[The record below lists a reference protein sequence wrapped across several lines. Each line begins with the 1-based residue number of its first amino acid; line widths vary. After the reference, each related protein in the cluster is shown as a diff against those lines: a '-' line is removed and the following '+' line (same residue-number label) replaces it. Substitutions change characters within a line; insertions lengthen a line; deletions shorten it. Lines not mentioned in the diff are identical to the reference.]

1 MTARLAADIGGTFTD
16 LVLLD
21 PGGGV
26 HVAKTLS
33 TPGNFKEG
41 VLSGVERVLSDA
53 GADAGARGA
62 IALADVDYFVHGAT
76 VVLNALLERK
86 LPKAAL
92 VTTGGFR
99 DVLEIMRTNNP
110 RMYDLKWVKPKPII
124 PRHLRFEV
132 AERVRHTGEV
142 LHPLDEAA
150 TREVAR
156 RIAALGIRSVALCFL
171 HAYANPDHERR
182 AREILLEEHPE
193 AHVTISSDVASEL
206 REFERTSTV
215 AINASTIPIITAYL
229 DGLARALSERGLER
243 ELFVMQSNGG
253 VITSRTARSLPVR
266 TVMSGP
272 AGGVVGAQ
280 FIADRMG
287 LRDVAT
293 IDIGGTSSDMGVISD
308 GLARTV
314 DQSAVEGWPIM
325 APTIEILAIGAG
337 GGSIAWVDAGGAL
350 RVGPQSAGARP
361 GPACYGLG
369 GTEPTVSD
377 ACVALNRLNPDY
389 FLAGEMTLD
398 RAAAEQAIR
407 ERIAK
412 ALGMDVAE
420 AAEGILRVVTANMN
434 KAIRS
439 ILIARGFDI
448 RAFTLMA
455 FGGAGGMVAGELLRI
470 GDVQRLVVPGNP
482 GAVSAIGML
491 ATDLRH
497 DFAQS
502 SVQALAGVAWG
513 EVGHALRHLR
523 ERGADRLR
531 TDGVDDAAMRFDDA
545 LDLRYVGQDYYLRVY
560 VDIDALDG
568 KRIRADFDRMHA
580 HTYGFAN
587 PEFEVEMVNARVFA
601 IGKFERPHLPE
612 IGARRSTE
620 GPLETKARRAVF
632 YGGAFVETDIYDVT
646 ALRADDELAGPCI
659 IEDPRSTIVVMPGQ
673 IATVDRFRNLTIA
686 AGA

>member
-21 PGGGV
+21 SGGGV

-33 TPGNFKEG
+33 TPGDFKEG
-41 VLSGVERVLSDA
+41 VLSGVERILSDA
-53 GADAGARGA
+53 GAVRGQD

-86 LPKAAL
+86 LPQAAL
-92 VTTGGFR
+92 VTTAGFR

-110 RMYDLKWVKPKPII
+110 RMYDLKWIKPKPII
-124 PRHLRFEV
+124 PRHLRFQV
-132 AERVRHTGEV
+132 GERVRHTGEV
-142 LHPLDEAA
+142 LCALDEEG

-156 RIAALGIRSVALCFL
+156 RIAALGVRSVALCFL

-182 AREILLEEHPE
+182 ARELILQEYPA

-215 AINASTIPIITAYL
+215 AINASTIPIISAYL
-229 DGLARALSERGLER
+229 DGLSQALSDRGLER

-253 VITSRTARSLPVR
+253 VITSRTARHLPVR

-280 FIADRMG
+280 FIANRMG

-369 GTEPTVSD
+369 GMEPTVSD
-377 ACVALNRLNPDY
+377 ACVTLNRLNPDY
-389 FLAGEMTLD
+389 FLAGEMVLD
-398 RAAAEQAIR
+398 RAAAERAIR
-407 ERIAK
+407 ERIAEP
-412 ALGMDVAE
+412 LGMDVAE

-448 RAFTLMA
+448 RQFALMA

-470 GDVQRLVVPGNP
+470 GDVQRLIVPSNP

-502 SVQALAGVAWG
+502 NVQSLADAAWG
-513 EVGHALRHLR
+513 EVELALRRLR
-523 ERGADRLR
+523 ERGAERLKA
-531 TDGVDDAAMRFDDA
+531 DGVDEAAMHFDDA

-560 VDIDALDG
+560 VDIDDLDDE
-568 KRIRADFDRMHA
+568 RIRSDFDRLHE

-601 IGKFERPHLPE
+601 IGAFERPQLPE
-612 IGARRSTE
+612 IGARGSSDRQLA
-620 GPLETKARRAVF
+620 PKARRPVF
-632 YGGAFVETDIYDVT
+632 FDGAFVEADIYDVT
-646 ALRADDELAGPCI
+646 ALCADDAIAGPCI

-673 IATVDRFRNLTIA
+673 SATVDRFRNLSIEVA
-686 AGA
+686 A

>member
-21 PGGGV
+21 SGGVV

-33 TPGNFKEG
+33 TPGDFKEG
-41 VLSGVERVLSDA
+41 VLVGVERVLSDA
-53 GADAGARGA
+53 GAETEGA

-92 VTTGGFR
+92 VTTRGFR

-142 LHPLDEAA
+142 LRPLDEAGV
-150 TREVAR
+150 REAAR
-156 RIAALGIRSVALCFL
+156 RIAALDIRSVALCFL

-182 AREILLEEHPE
+182 AREIILEEHPA

-215 AINASTIPIITAYL
+215 AINASTIPIITSYL
-229 DGLARALSERGLER
+229 DGLAQALAERGLER

-280 FIADRMG
+280 FIANRMG
-287 LRDVAT
+287 LRNVAT
-293 IDIGGTSSDMGVISD
+293 IDIGGTSSDMGVISE

-361 GPACYGLG
+361 GPACYGQG
-369 GTEPTVSD
+369 GAEPTVSD
-377 ACVALNRLNPDY
+377 ACVTLNRLNPDY

-398 RAAAEQAIR
+398 RDAAERAIR
-407 ERIAK
+407 ERIAEP
-412 ALGMDVAE
+412 LGMDVAE

-448 RAFTLMA
+448 RTFTLMA

-470 GDVQRLVVPGNP
+470 GDVSRLVVPSNP

-502 SVQALAGVAWG
+502 NVQPLAGVAWG
-513 EVGHALRHLR
+513 EVEHALRHLR
-523 ERGADRLR
+523 DLGAERLR
-531 TDGVDDAAMRFDDA
+531 SDGVDDDAMRFDDA

-560 VDIDALDG
+560 VDIDDLDG
-568 KRIRADFDRMHA
+568 ARIRSDFDRLHE
-580 HTYGFAN
+580 HTYGFSN

-601 IGKFERPHLPE
+601 IGAFERPQLPE
-612 IGARRSTE
+612 IGARGSSDA
-620 GPLETKARRAVF
+620 PLQTKARRQVF
-632 YGGAFVETDIYDVT
+632 FGGAFVETAIYDVT
-646 ALRADDELAGPCI
+646 ALRADDEMDGPCV

-673 IATVDRFRNLTIA
+673 TATVDRFRNLTIEA
-686 AGA
+686 VA

>member
-33 TPGNFKEG
+33 TPGDFKEG
-41 VLSGVERVLSDA
+41 VLGGVERVLSDA
-53 GADAGARGA
+53 GSADRGA

-92 VTTGGFR
+92 VTTRGFR

-132 AERVRHTGEV
+132 AERIRHTGEV
-142 LHPLDEAA
+142 LQPLDEEGTRAA
-150 TREVAR
+150 AR

-171 HAYANPDHERR
+171 HAYADPTHERR
-182 AREILLEEHPE
+182 AREIILKEHPE

-215 AINASTIPIITAYL
+215 AINASTIPIITSYL
-229 DGLARALSERGLER
+229 DGLAQALRERGLAR

-280 FIADRMG
+280 FIANRMG

-369 GTEPTVSD
+369 GSEATVSD
-377 ACVALNRLNPDY
+377 ACVTLNRLNPDY

-398 RAAAEQAIR
+398 RDAAERAVR
-407 ERIAK
+407 ARVAE
-412 ALGMDVAE
+412 ALGMDIAD

-448 RAFTLMA
+448 RTFTLMA

-470 GDVQRLVVPGNP
+470 GDVQRLVVPSNP

-502 SVQALAGVAWG
+502 NVQSLAGVAWG
-513 EVGHALRHLR
+513 EVEHALRHLR
-523 ERGADRLR
+523 DLGAERLR
-531 TDGVDDAAMRFDDA
+531 SDGVDDDAMRFDDA

-560 VDIDALDG
+560 LDIDDLDG
-568 KRIRADFDRMHA
+568 ERIRSDFDRLHA

-601 IGKFERPHLPE
+601 VGAFERPHLPE
-612 IGARRSTE
+612 IGARSASDA
-620 GPLETKARRAVF
+620 PLETKARRAVF
-632 YGGAFVETDIYDVT
+632 FGGAFVETAIYDVT
-646 ALRADDELAGPCI
+646 ALRADDELAGPCV

-673 IATVDRFRNLTIA
+673 FATVDRFRNLTIA